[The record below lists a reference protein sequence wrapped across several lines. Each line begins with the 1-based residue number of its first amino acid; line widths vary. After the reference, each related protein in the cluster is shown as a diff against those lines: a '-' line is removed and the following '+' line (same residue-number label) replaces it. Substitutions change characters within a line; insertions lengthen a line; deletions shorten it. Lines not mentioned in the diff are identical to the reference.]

1 MFHQPAEKP
10 DVGAADK
17 LTSVPALPGLATG
30 SDSHLLL
37 SPQPDLICCVL
48 VSADLLWGGGAIK
61 NLSAQVHSAQP
72 QTRSGSIQEFLRRH
86 C

>member
-48 VSADLLWGGGAIK
+48 VSADLLWGGLRTCQRRSTL
-61 NLSAQVHSAQP
+61 LSLKPDQVLYRNS
-72 QTRSGSIQEFLRRH
+72 
-86 C
+86 

>member
-1 MFHQPAEKP
+1 VFHQPAEKP

-48 VSADLLWGGGAIK
+48 VSADLLWGGGGRLRTCQRRSTL
-61 NLSAQVHSAQP
+61 LSLKPDQVLYRNS
-72 QTRSGSIQEFLRRH
+72 
-86 C
+86 

>member
-48 VSADLLWGGGAIK
+48 VSADLLWGGG
-61 NLSAQVHSAQP
+61 
-72 QTRSGSIQEFLRRH
+72 GD
-86 C
+86 